1 MSDTRV
7 SVPFPQGKSPARRG
21 QIPLSLAELAA
32 REIVKATL
40 RDSRAIVN
48 KLTRRPIG
56 LSSSVTYDPTS
67 HRIVLAFHDSAT
79 GQGYTVDIT
88 PGWTRPD
95 IGRVVWQAAWSHRK
109 EHECA
114 SWRTC
119 ELPRFGDLV

>member
-7 SVPFPQGKSPARRG
+7 SVPFPQDNPPVRRG

-32 REIVKATL
+32 REIIKATL
-40 RDSRAIVN
+40 RDARAIAN
-48 KLTRRPIG
+48 KLCKRPIG
-56 LSSSVTYDPTS
+56 LSSSVTYDPAS

-95 IGRVVWQAAWSHRK
+95 IGRVVWQAVWGHRH
-109 EHECA
+109 EHGAE
-114 SWRTC
+114 SWQMAQ
-119 ELPRFGDLV
+119 LPRFGDLY